1 MEFKKIHLY
10 GSDIEDYEV
19 LSALIQ
25 DAAIPTSEMKF
36 DKVEKQFFL
45 VCSRFSW
52 ESRLQNKG
60 NKRIVTGI
68 CFDNVIEVKKKNFP
82 SFNSENILNFLTLK
96 KVTGFIELIF
106 SNNILL
112 KLVGNNISF
121 RIDDLNKEWP
131 TIFSPNHKKLDDEL

>member
-1 MEFKKIHLY
+1 MELKKIHLY

-19 LSALIQ
+19 LSSLIQ

-52 ESRLQNKG
+52 ESSLQNKG
-60 NKRIVTGI
+60 NKRILSGI

-96 KVTGFIELIF
+96 KLAGFIELIF
-106 SNNILL
+106 SNNILI
-112 KLVGNNISF
+112 KLVGNDISF

-131 TIFSPNHKKLDDEL
+131 TIFSPSHKN

>member
-1 MEFKKIHLY
+1 MELKKIHLY

-19 LSALIQ
+19 LSSLIQ

-60 NKRIVTGI
+60 NKRIVSGI

-96 KVTGFIELIF
+96 KMTGFIELIF
-106 SNNILL
+106 SKNILI
-112 KLVGNNISF
+112 KLEGNNISF

-131 TIFSPNHKKLDDEL
+131 TIFSPNHKN

>member
-10 GSDIEDYEV
+10 GSDVEDYEV
-19 LSALIQ
+19 LSSLIQ

-36 DKVEKQFFL
+36 DKIEKKFFL

-52 ESRLQNKG
+52 ESKLQNKG

-68 CFDNVIEVKKKNFP
+68 CFDNVIKVKKKNFP
-82 SFNSENILNFLTLK
+82 SFDSENILNFLTLK
-96 KVTGFIELIF
+96 KVSSFIELIF
-106 SNNILL
+106 SNNILI
-112 KLVGNNISF
+112 KLVGSNISF

-131 TIFSPNHKKLDDEL
+131 TIFSPNHKKLDDE

>member
-36 DKVEKQFFL
+36 DKIERQFFL

-60 NKRIVTGI
+60 NKRIVSGI
-68 CFDNVIEVKKKNFP
+68 CFDNVIKVKKKNFP

-96 KVTGFIELIF
+96 KERGFIELIF
-106 SNNILL
+106 SNNILI

-131 TIFSPNHKKLDDEL
+131 TIFSPNHKN

>member
-19 LSALIQ
+19 LSSLIQ
-25 DAAIPTSEMKF
+25 DAAIPISEMKF

-52 ESRLQNKG
+52 ESKLQNKG
-60 NKRIVTGI
+60 NKRIVSGI

-82 SFNSENILNFLTLK
+82 SFNSESILNFLTLK
-96 KVTGFIELIF
+96 KMTGFVELIF
-106 SNNILL
+106 SNNILI

-121 RIDDLNKEWP
+121 RIDDLNKGWP
-131 TIFSPNHKKLDDEL
+131 TIFSPNHKKLDDE

>member
-1 MEFKKIHLY
+1 MELKKIHLY

-19 LSALIQ
+19 LSSLVQ

-60 NKRIVTGI
+60 NKRIVSGI

-96 KVTGFIELIF
+96 KMTGFIELIF
-106 SNNILL
+106 SNNILI

-131 TIFSPNHKKLDDEL
+131 TIFSPNHN

>member
-19 LSALIQ
+19 LSSLIQ
-25 DAAIPTSEMKF
+25 DAAIPISEMKF

-52 ESRLQNKG
+52 ESRLQNNG
-60 NKRIVTGI
+60 NKRIVSGI

-106 SNNILL
+106 SNNILI
-112 KLVGNNISF
+112 KLEGNNISF

-131 TIFSPNHKKLDDEL
+131 TIFSPNHKN

>member
-19 LSALIQ
+19 LSSLIQ
-25 DAAIPTSEMKF
+25 DAAISISEMKF

-45 VCSRFSW
+45 VCSRFAW

-60 NKRIVTGI
+60 NKRIVSGI

-82 SFNSENILNFLTLK
+82 SFNSVNILNFLTLK

-106 SNNILL
+106 SNNILI

-131 TIFSPNHKKLDDEL
+131 TIFSPNHKKLDDE

>member
-25 DAAIPTSEMKF
+25 DAAIPISEMKF
-36 DKVEKQFFL
+36 DQVEKQFFL

-52 ESRLQNKG
+52 ESRLQHG
-60 NKRIVTGI
+60 DNKRIVSGI

-82 SFNSENILNFLTLK
+82 SFNSVNILNFLTLK

-106 SNNILL
+106 SNNILI

-131 TIFSPNHKKLDDEL
+131 TIFSPNHN

>member
-1 MEFKKIHLY
+1 MEYKKIHLY

-25 DAAIPTSEMKF
+25 DAAIPTSEIKF

-60 NKRIVTGI
+60 NKRIVSGI

-96 KVTGFIELIF
+96 KVGGFIELIF
-106 SNNILL
+106 SNNILI

-131 TIFSPNHKKLDDEL
+131 TIFSPNHN

>member
-19 LSALIQ
+19 LSSLIQ

-60 NKRIVTGI
+60 NKRIVSGI

-82 SFNSENILNFLTLK
+82 SFNSVNILSFLTLRK
-96 KVTGFIELIF
+96 MTGFIELIF
-106 SNNILL
+106 SNNILI

-131 TIFSPNHKKLDDEL
+131 TIFSPNHKN

>member
-19 LSALIQ
+19 LSSLIQ
-25 DAAIPTSEMKF
+25 DAAIPISEMKF
-36 DKVEKQFFL
+36 DKVEKKFFL

-52 ESRLQNKG
+52 ESKLQNKG

-68 CFDNVIEVKKKNFP
+68 CFDNVIKVKKKNFP
-82 SFNSENILNFLTLK
+82 SFYSENILNFLTLK
-96 KVTGFIELIF
+96 KGSSFIELIF
-106 SNNILL
+106 SNNILI
-112 KLVGNNISF
+112 KLEGNNISF

-131 TIFSPNHKKLDDEL
+131 TIFSPNHKN

>member
-1 MEFKKIHLY
+1 MELKKIHLY

-19 LSALIQ
+19 LSSLIQ

-36 DKVEKQFFL
+36 DKVEKKFFL

-52 ESRLQNKG
+52 ESSLQNKG
-60 NKRIVTGI
+60 NKRIVSGI

-96 KVTGFIELIF
+96 KERGFIELIF
-106 SNNILL
+106 SNNILI

-131 TIFSPNHKKLDDEL
+131 TIFSPNHKKLDDE

>member
-19 LSALIQ
+19 LSSLIQ

-60 NKRIVTGI
+60 NKRIVSGI

-82 SFNSENILNFLTLK
+82 SFNSENILNFLTLT
-96 KVTGFIELIF
+96 KVGGFIELIF
-106 SNNILL
+106 SNNILI

-131 TIFSPNHKKLDDEL
+131 TIFSPNHKKLDDE

>member
-19 LSALIQ
+19 LSSLIQ

-60 NKRIVTGI
+60 NKRILSGI

-106 SNNILL
+106 SNNILI

-131 TIFSPNHKKLDDEL
+131 TIFSPNHNKLDDE

>member
-19 LSALIQ
+19 LSSLIQ

-60 NKRIVTGI
+60 NKRIVSGI

-96 KVTGFIELIF
+96 KVRGFIELIF
-106 SNNILL
+106 SNNILI

-131 TIFSPNHKKLDDEL
+131 TIFSPNHN

>member
-1 MEFKKIHLY
+1 MELKKIHLY

-19 LSALIQ
+19 LSSLIQ

-36 DKVEKQFFL
+36 DKVDQQFFL
-45 VCSRFSW
+45 VCSRFAW
-52 ESRLQNKG
+52 ESKLQNKG
-60 NKRIVTGI
+60 NKRIVSGI

-82 SFNSENILNFLTLK
+82 SFHSENILNFLTLK
-96 KVTGFIELIF
+96 KMSGFVELMF

-112 KLVGNNISF
+112 KLEGNNISF

-131 TIFSPNHKKLDDEL
+131 TIFSPDHKKLDYE

>member
-19 LSALIQ
+19 LSSLIQ
-25 DAAIPTSEMKF
+25 DAAIPTSEMMF

-60 NKRIVTGI
+60 NKRIVSGI

-96 KVTGFIELIF
+96 KERGFIELIF
-106 SNNILL
+106 SNNILI
-112 KLVGNNISF
+112 KLVGNYISF

-131 TIFSPNHKKLDDEL
+131 TIFSPNHKKLDDE

>member
-19 LSALIQ
+19 LSSLIQ
-25 DAAIPTSEMKF
+25 DAAIPTSEIKF
-36 DKVEKQFFL
+36 VKVEKQFFL

-52 ESRLQNKG
+52 ENRLQNKG
-60 NKRIVTGI
+60 NKRIVSGI

-96 KVTGFIELIF
+96 KLTGFIELIF
-106 SNNILL
+106 SNNILI

-131 TIFSPNHKKLDDEL
+131 TIFSPNHKKLDDE

>member
-19 LSALIQ
+19 LSSLIQ

-36 DKVEKQFFL
+36 DKVERQFFL

-60 NKRIVTGI
+60 NKRIVSGI
-68 CFDNVIEVKKKNFP
+68 CFDNVLEVKKKNFP

-96 KVTGFIELIF
+96 KERGFIELIF
-106 SNNILL
+106 SNNILI
-112 KLVGNNISF
+112 KLVGKNISF

-131 TIFSPNHKKLDDEL
+131 TIFSPNHKKLDDE

>member
-19 LSALIQ
+19 LSSLIQ
-25 DAAIPTSEMKF
+25 DAAIPISEMKF
-36 DKVEKQFFL
+36 DKVERQFFL

-52 ESRLQNKG
+52 ESKLQNKG

-106 SNNILL
+106 SNNILI
-112 KLVGNNISF
+112 KLEGNNISF
-121 RIDDLNKEWP
+121 RIDDLSKEWP
-131 TIFSPNHKKLDDEL
+131 TIFSPNHN

>member
-1 MEFKKIHLY
+1 MAFKKIHLY

-52 ESRLQNKG
+52 ENRLQNKG
-60 NKRIVTGI
+60 NKRIVSGI

-96 KVTGFIELIF
+96 KERGFIELIF
-106 SNNILL
+106 SNNILI

-131 TIFSPNHKKLDDEL
+131 TIFSPNHKN

>member
-1 MEFKKIHLY
+1 MVSKKIHLY

-19 LSALIQ
+19 LSSLIQ

-36 DKVEKQFFL
+36 DKIEKKFFL

-52 ESRLQNKG
+52 ERKLQNKG

-68 CFDNVIEVKKKNFP
+68 CFDNVIKVKKKNFP
-82 SFNSENILNFLTLK
+82 SFDSENILNFLTLK
-96 KVTGFIELIF
+96 KGSGFIELIF
-106 SNNILL
+106 SNNILI

-131 TIFSPNHKKLDDEL
+131 TIFSPNHKKLDDE

>member
-19 LSALIQ
+19 LSSLIQ
-25 DAAIPTSEMKF
+25 DAAIPISEMKF

-60 NKRIVTGI
+60 NKRIVSGI

-96 KVTGFIELIF
+96 KMTGFIELIF
-106 SNNILL
+106 SNNILI

-121 RIDDLNKEWP
+121 RIDDLNK
-131 TIFSPNHKKLDDEL
+131 

>member
-10 GSDIEDYEV
+10 GSDVEDYEV
-19 LSALIQ
+19 LSSLIQ

-36 DKVEKQFFL
+36 DKIEKKFFL

-52 ESRLQNKG
+52 ESKLQNKG

-68 CFDNVIEVKKKNFP
+68 CFDNVIKVKKKNFP

-96 KVTGFIELIF
+96 KVRGFIELIF
-106 SNNILL
+106 SNNILI

-131 TIFSPNHKKLDDEL
+131 TIFSPNHKN

>member
-52 ESRLQNKG
+52 ESKLQNKG
-60 NKRIVTGI
+60 NKRIVSGI

-96 KVTGFIELIF
+96 KERGFIELIF
-106 SNNILL
+106 SNNILI

-131 TIFSPNHKKLDDEL
+131 TIFSPNHKN

>member
-19 LSALIQ
+19 LSSLIQ

-52 ESRLQNKG
+52 ESRIQNIG
-60 NKRIVTGI
+60 NKRIVSGI

-106 SNNILL
+106 SKNILI
-112 KLVGNNISF
+112 KLEGNNISF

-131 TIFSPNHKKLDDEL
+131 TIFSPNHKN

>member
-19 LSALIQ
+19 LSSLIQ
-25 DAAIPTSEMKF
+25 DAAIPISEMKF

-52 ESRLQNKG
+52 ESKLQNKG
-60 NKRIVTGI
+60 NKRIVSGI

-96 KVTGFIELIF
+96 KERGFIELIF
-106 SNNILL
+106 SNNILI

-131 TIFSPNHKKLDDEL
+131 TIFSPNHKN

>member
-60 NKRIVTGI
+60 NKRIVSGI

-96 KVTGFIELIF
+96 KERGFIELIF
-106 SNNILL
+106 SNNILI

-131 TIFSPNHKKLDDEL
+131 TIFSPNHKN

>member
-19 LSALIQ
+19 LSSLIQ

-60 NKRIVTGI
+60 NKRIVSGI

-82 SFNSENILNFLTLK
+82 SFNSESILNFLTLK

-106 SNNILL
+106 SNNILI

-131 TIFSPNHKKLDDEL
+131 TIFSPSHKKLNDE

>member
-1 MEFKKIHLY
+1 MESKKIHLY

-19 LSALIQ
+19 LSSLIQ

-60 NKRIVTGI
+60 NKRIVSGI

-96 KVTGFIELIF
+96 KERGFIELIF
-106 SNNILL
+106 SNNILI

-131 TIFSPNHKKLDDEL
+131 TIFSPNHKN

>member
-1 MEFKKIHLY
+1 MELKKIHLY

-19 LSALIQ
+19 LSSLIQ
-25 DAAIPTSEMKF
+25 DAAFPTSEMKF
-36 DKVEKQFFL
+36 DKVERQFFL

-60 NKRIVTGI
+60 NKRIVSGI
-68 CFDNVIEVKKKNFP
+68 CFDNVIEVKKKHFP
-82 SFNSENILNFLTLK
+82 SFNTENILNFLTLK
-96 KVTGFIELIF
+96 KERGFIELIF
-106 SNNILL
+106 SNNILI

-131 TIFSPNHKKLDDEL
+131 TIFSPDHKKLDDE

>member
-25 DAAIPTSEMKF
+25 DAAIPISEMKF
-36 DKVEKQFFL
+36 DQVEKQFFL

-52 ESRLQNKG
+52 ESRLQHG
-60 NKRIVTGI
+60 DNKRIVSGI

-106 SNNILL
+106 SNNILI

-131 TIFSPNHKKLDDEL
+131 TIFSPNHN